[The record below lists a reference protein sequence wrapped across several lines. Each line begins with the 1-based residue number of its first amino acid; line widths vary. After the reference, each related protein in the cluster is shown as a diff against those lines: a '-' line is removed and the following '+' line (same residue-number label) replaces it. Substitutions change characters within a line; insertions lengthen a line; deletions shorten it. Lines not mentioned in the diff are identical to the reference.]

1 MFEVHNA
8 DIVLSDFLD
17 DFDDFGQI
25 QLNRIE
31 NRLFLSFVLPEG
43 NLHFFFIEFLP
54 HRLGNSDHHNELRL
68 PRVKELQFILHVE
81 QSIFAD
87 HIERLVVPA
96 EDVKFRSIYVH
107 LYLVLA
113 LQLFDLFLVDLVE
126 DCPSIVVRSQIH
138 RVLLREA
145 GRTVVEDAATFP
157 LLFLCFL
164 GLVLQLPLPLEVVL
178 LVLLVEGS
186 DEFEVVDAG
195 LLERVDHHFEVL
207 FAVDSDLLAEVVL
220 PR

>member
-43 NLHFFFIEFLP
+43 NLHFFLIEFLP

-68 PRVKELQFILHVE
+68 PRVKELQLILHVE
-81 QSIFAD
+81 QPILAD

-107 LYLVLA
+107 LYLVLT

-195 LLERVDHHFEVL
+195 LFERVDHHFEVL
-207 FAVDSDLLAEVVL
+207 FAVDSDLFAEVVL

>member
-68 PRVKELQFILHVE
+68 PGVKELQLILHVE
-81 QSIFAD
+81 QPIFAD
-87 HIERLVVPA
+87 HIERLVLPA
-96 EDVKFRSIYVH
+96 EDVKFGSIYVH

-113 LQLFDLFLVDLVE
+113 LQLFDLFLVDLAE
-126 DCPSIVVRSQIH
+126 DCPSIVVRPQIH
-138 RVLLREA
+138 RVLFREA
-145 GRTVVEDAATFP
+145 GRTVVEDAAAFP
-157 LLFLCFL
+157 LLFLGLFR
-164 GLVLQLPLPLEVVL
+164 LVLQLPLPLEVVL

-195 LLERVDHHFEVL
+195 LFERVDHHFEVL
-207 FAVDSDLLAEVVL
+207 FAVDSDLFAEVVL

>member
-43 NLHFFFIEFLP
+43 NLHFFFIKFLP

-68 PRVKELQFILHVE
+68 PRVKELQLILHVE
-81 QSIFAD
+81 QPIFAD

-96 EDVKFRSIYVH
+96 EDVKFGSIYVH

-145 GRTVVEDAATFP
+145 GRTVVEDAAAFP

-195 LLERVDHHFEVL
+195 LFERVDHHFEVL
-207 FAVDSDLLAEVVL
+207 FAVDSDLFAEVVL

>member
-8 DIVLSDFLD
+8 DIVLSNLLD

-31 NRLFLSFVLPEG
+31 NRLFLSLVLPEG
-43 NLHFFFIEFLP
+43 NLHFFLIEFLP

-68 PRVKELQFILHVE
+68 PRVKELQLILHVE
-81 QSIFAD
+81 QPILAD

-96 EDVKFRSIYVH
+96 EDVQFGSIYVH

-113 LQLFDLFLVDLVE
+113 LQLFDLFLVDLAE

-145 GRTVVEDAATFP
+145 GRTVVEDAAAFP
-157 LLFLCFL
+157 FLFLCFL

-195 LLERVDHHFEVL
+195 LLERVDHQFEVL
-207 FAVDSDLLAEVVL
+207 FAVDSDLFAEVVL

>member
-68 PRVKELQFILHVE
+68 PRVKELQLILHVE
-81 QSIFAD
+81 QPIFAD

-96 EDVKFRSIYVH
+96 EDVKFGSIYVH

-145 GRTVVEDAATFP
+145 GRTVVEDAAAFP

-207 FAVDSDLLAEVVL
+207 FAVDSDLFAEVVL